1 MAQEAAGVYRIRE
14 PKRNLHGW
22 PGGLPVSSHSCS
34 GFANIISCPFPDS
47 CLDFIVVSN
56 SLSNLHTSAN
66 EQNEH
71 VQKRCRR
78 VKFLYPCSCAHCHE
92 TMFFDVPGTHH
103 MAAVL
108 LLRHRGLAE
117 WFHSMYNGSIA
128 INLLMTRD
136 EAAGTHVRL
145 WYPFAVLVPMLSMTS
160 ACWGHGKGLVRF
172 GILCHCCG
180 TSPGDLASARAYTIS
195 IHNAKN
201 KTLSGDTC
209 HMTLKWCRQSRG
221 VSRETSEGAQC

>member
-1 MAQEAAGVYRIRE
+1 MHSCTLFAWSEKEARSKSPVAQEAAGVYRIRE

-22 PGGLPVSSHSCS
+22 
-34 GFANIISCPFPDS
+34 D
-47 CLDFIVVSN
+47 
-56 SLSNLHTSAN
+56 
-66 EQNEH
+66 

-78 VKFLYPCSCAHCHE
+78 VKLFYPCSYAHCHE